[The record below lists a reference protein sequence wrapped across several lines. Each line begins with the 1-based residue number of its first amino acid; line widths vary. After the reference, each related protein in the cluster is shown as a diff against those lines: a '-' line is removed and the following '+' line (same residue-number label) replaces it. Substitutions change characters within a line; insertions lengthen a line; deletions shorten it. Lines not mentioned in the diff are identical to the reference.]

1 MNRVSIIVIITAT
14 NIAIIM
20 NKREDRKME
29 KQWLERLDN
38 RHILYCD
45 YITENVCFSSIDYM
59 SSVIKKHNPNA
70 TFKIK
75 LSLGKKEKTIVKNL
89 NPLDIKLYIDEDLIN
104 ARVVKVYEIDD
115 EYTFIVMF

>member
-1 MNRVSIIVIITAT
+1 
-14 NIAIIM
+14 
-20 NKREDRKME
+20 ME

-59 SSVIKKHNPNA
+59 SSIIKQHNSNA
-70 TFKIK
+70 IFKIK
-75 LSLGKKEKTIVKNL
+75 LSLGKKEKTIAKNL
-89 NPLDIKLYIDEDLIN
+89 SPLDIKLYIDKDLIN
-104 ARVVKVYEIDD
+104 ARVIKVYEIDD